1 MAVTLERKR
10 GPTMKKSSQE
20 IAGDCNAFFKSYI
33 LGDASRDLVGIRRQ
47 RPIEAIEI
55 TDEPQGNQDEPR
67 YKRELPGQHPTPEI
81 DGIEVEVGED
91 GENKEEGVL
100 FDFIPL
106 EYAIATVDPPDSST
120 IRIKIV
126 FCINY
131 PLDERLAHLMKPE
144 EYEDY
149 KARGKRIVVF
159 PQDSRFHIWVCQ
171 CLDILYH
178 YLGEDA
184 ESVQF
189 EVEITFDR
197 FENLQEENLVYP
209 D

>member
-1 MAVTLERKR
+1 MTRSPK
-10 GPTMKKSSQE
+10 E
-20 IAGDCNAFFKSYI
+20 IANECNVYFKSYI
-33 LGDASRDLVGIRRQ
+33 LGDVTEDTIGIRRQ
-47 RPIEAIEI
+47 RPLKSIEI
-55 TDEPQGNQDEPR
+55 KYDTDEIEEGLP
-67 YKRELPGQHPTPEI
+67 YKRELPDQHPTPET
-81 DGIEVEVGED
+81 DGIEIDVGED
-91 GENKEEGVL
+91 EEKREEGVL

-106 EYAIATVDPPDSST
+106 EYAQATVDPPDSST
-120 IRIKIV
+120 IRIKIA

-144 EYEDY
+144 DYEDY
-149 KARGKRIVVF
+149 KSRGKRIVVF
-159 PQDSRFHIWVCQ
+159 PQDSRFHIWVYQ

-178 YLGEDA
+178 HLGEDA

-189 EVEITFDR
+189 EIEIIFDR